1 MCIIK
6 IQGTS
11 DRTRINQPHSGL
23 NYILFNSTN
32 STGFNKAMQ
41 NIIFFKNPFLISEF

>member
-11 DRTRINQPHSGL
+11 DGERTDQPHSEL
-23 NYILFNSTN
+23 NHILFSSTN

-41 NIIFFKNPFLISEF
+41 RFSFFKNPFLIAEF

>member
-11 DRTRINQPHSGL
+11 DGQRTEQPHSGL
-23 NYILFNSTN
+23 NYILFNSIN
-32 STGFNKAMQ
+32 FADFNKAMQ
-41 NIIFFKNPFLISEF
+41 NFF

>member
-1 MCIIK
+1 MCITE

-11 DRTRINQPHSGL
+11 DGKSTDQLHSGL

-32 STGFNKAMQ
+32 FTGLNKAMQ
-41 NIIFFKNPFLISEF
+41 NFIF